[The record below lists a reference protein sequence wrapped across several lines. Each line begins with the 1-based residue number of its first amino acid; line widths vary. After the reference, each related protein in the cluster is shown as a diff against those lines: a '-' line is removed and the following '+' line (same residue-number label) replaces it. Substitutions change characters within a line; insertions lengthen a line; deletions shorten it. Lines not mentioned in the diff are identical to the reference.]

1 MPTRTPIRRA
11 GRLVPALLG
20 LLLLASVGAGAADIG
35 APAPDFAGPTWLN
48 SEPLSLETERGHP
61 VLVYFWTFGCHNC
74 KAVQPHVKGW
84 YEAYGPEGLQV
95 VAVHAPEF
103 SFERNVD
110 NVRDYVAE
118 NGLTYPVAID
128 NDFVIWRRYRQ
139 RYWPVIYLIDD
150 RGRLRYRHIGEGAYD
165 RTRGWIERLLA
176 EAGGAQ
182 KAPLR

>member
-1 MPTRTPIRRA
+1 VPARTPIRRA
-11 GRLVPALLG
+11 ALLLG
-20 LLLLASVGAGAADIG
+20 LLLLASTGAGAAEVG
-35 APAPDFAGPTWLN
+35 APAPDFAGETWLN

-84 YEAYGPEGLQV
+84 YEDYGPQGLQV

-103 SFERNVD
+103 PFERDPD
-110 NVRDYVAE
+110 NLRRYVAE
-118 NGLTYPVAID
+118 HGLTYPVAVD

-139 RYWPVIYLIDD
+139 RYWPVLYLIDG

-165 RTRGWIERLLA
+165 TTRGWIERLLA
-176 EAGGAQ
+176 EAGGAHE
-182 KAPLR
+182 APLR